1 MHILIICLAYSREQ
15 TSHGEIGNQFRRE
28 SSFDLCYDH
37 HSRYRLKHMT
47 VLTGGMEQQGRGGQ
61 SQAQSFP
68 RLEPR
73 DRCDIFVSVFGES
86 GGEGR
91 GLCSPKTG

>member
-1 MHILIICLAYSREQ
+1 
-15 TSHGEIGNQFRRE
+15 
-28 SSFDLCYDH
+28 
-37 HSRYRLKHMT
+37 MT
-47 VLTGGMEQQGRGGQ
+47 LLTGGMEQQGKGGQ